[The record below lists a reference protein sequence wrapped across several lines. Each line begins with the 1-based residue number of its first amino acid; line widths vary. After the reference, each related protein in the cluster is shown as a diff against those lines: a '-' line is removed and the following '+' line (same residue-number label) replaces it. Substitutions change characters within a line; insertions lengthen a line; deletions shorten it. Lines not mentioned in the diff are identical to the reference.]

1 MSNSTPEQSR
11 IETLEEAAAWL
22 EGLINVERAPDIP
35 YRRLGLGPI
44 EALLGRLD
52 RPDRAA
58 PIVHVAGSK
67 GKGSVCLLVEAL
79 LGELGERVG
88 TFTSPHLTSWT
99 ERFRVGGVDV
109 DGAALARAVDRV
121 RPAVE
126 ALRDDVETAPTFFD
140 ATTAA
145 ALVVFEDAAVDRIV
159 LEVGLGG
166 RLDSTNAVTPV
177 VCAITS
183 IELEHTD
190 RLGDT
195 HAAIAGEKAGIL
207 KPGVPGVVGALS
219 DEALDV
225 VRARGAEVGAP
236 LLLHDVD
243 WWVDVLAGDDG
254 AGVGRRRLELRLGDG
269 ARVPFELGVPGRH
282 QEHNAGLALACVRRL
297 LADEGRPLDDAA
309 LGQAASR
316 AWRGLALPGRLECVG
331 TSPLRIVDAAHTA
344 ASASELARHLDALAG
359 EGEGNPKGLLVLSVS
374 ADKDMDAVLAPL
386 LGRARMAWA
395 TLAEPIRSCPPA
407 ELAKRMSELAP
418 GLVVHVEPDVEAA
431 CARALEEA
439 SPEDIVCAAGSVYLA
454 GAARVAFSKLG

>member
-1 MSNSTPEQSR
+1 MTEDTR

-44 EALLGRLD
+44 EALLGRLG
-52 RPDRAA
+52 RPDGAA

-99 ERFRVGGVDV
+99 ERFRVGGRDV
-109 DGAALARAVDRV
+109 EGDALARAVERV
-121 RPAVE
+121 RPEVE
-126 ALRDDVETAPTFFD
+126 ALRGDVETAPTFFD

-145 ALVVFEDAAVDRIV
+145 GLVVFEHAGVDRIV

-166 RLDSTNAVTPV
+166 RLDSTNAVTPGI
-177 VCAITS
+177 CAITS

-207 KPGVPGVVGALS
+207 KRGVPCVVGALG
-219 DEALDV
+219 DEALAV
-225 VRARGAEVGAP
+225 VRERAAEVGAP
-236 LLLHDVD
+236 LLEHGVD
-243 WWVDVLAGDDG
+243 WRVEPAEGEDTSGS
-254 AGVGRRRLELRLGDG
+254 GVGLRRLELCLEDG

-297 LADEGRPLDDAA
+297 LESEGDAPDDAA
-309 LGQAASR
+309 LGAAATR
-316 AWRGLALPGRLECVG
+316 AWRTLALPGRLE
-331 TSPLRIVDAAHTA
+331 RVDDAKRR
-344 ASASELARHLDALAG
+344 LADALGAG
-359 EGEGNPKGLLVLSVS
+359 TARGVVLVLSVS

-386 LGRARMAWA
+386 LARARAAWA

-418 GLVVHVEPDVEAA
+418 GLAVHVEPDVEVA
-431 CARALEEA
+431 CAQALEEA
-439 SPEDIVCAAGSVYLA
+439 AADEIVCAAGSVYLA
-454 GAARVAFSKLG
+454 GAARAALAGRD